1 MTEGSLPMIQMVM
14 QLECVGEAELVR
26 ATEDAGEAELAGV
39 ENLMRVPVE
48 STGTRTVNGWS
59 A

>member
-1 MTEGSLPMIQMVM
+1 MIQMVM

-48 STGTRTVNGWS
+48 STGKRTVNGWS